1 MNNIKTWDSRWENE
15 FIKVDSFEEYYNSM
29 GFIVKDYLREL
40 EKLIK
45 KINVKQ
51 GNVLDIGGGYGPVL
65 NFLVDDSN
73 RKYLFDISER
83 GLEIAKKF
91 YFLENVHNLNVLTDD
106 VSVFKNKFN
115 LILLTEVLEHIP
127 HDNHSLLFNVLHDLL
142 VPGGELIITSPNVA
156 SLTSIFRVIRGLQPM
171 IFHLDNNHVSAHSVN
186 TLQKLVSNNSGFRI
200 IDSYT
205 TTIRFFPGNFRLPF
219 RLNRGEHLVFRI
231 IKIK

>member
-73 RKYLFDISER
+73 RK
-83 GLEIAKKF
+83 
-91 YFLENVHNLNVLTDD
+91 
-106 VSVFKNKFN
+106 
-115 LILLTEVLEHIP
+115 
-127 HDNHSLLFNVLHDLL
+127 
-142 VPGGELIITSPNVA
+142 
-156 SLTSIFRVIRGLQPM
+156 
-171 IFHLDNNHVSAHSVN
+171 
-186 TLQKLVSNNSGFRI
+186 
-200 IDSYT
+200 
-205 TTIRFFPGNFRLPF
+205 
-219 RLNRGEHLVFRI
+219 
-231 IKIK
+231 